1 MDAFVQT
8 KILTDGMYVYRS
20 TDFEGFGRALGY
32 GEQKPDDKGWEP
44 KKKIVEVLGSGHSED
59 EVIAP
64 MVDWTM

>member
-44 KKKIVEVLGSGHSED
+44 KKKNVEVWGSGHSEG

-64 MVDWTM
+64 KVD